1 MNTYEN
7 LESCK
12 LNIGIQQVM
21 LAYIENI
28 LKLVLFNNTLK
39 SFYIGVYE
47 F

>member
-12 LNIGIQQVM
+12 LNISIQQVM
-21 LAYIENI
+21 LDYAENS

-39 SFYIGVYE
+39 SLYIAVH
-47 F
+47 